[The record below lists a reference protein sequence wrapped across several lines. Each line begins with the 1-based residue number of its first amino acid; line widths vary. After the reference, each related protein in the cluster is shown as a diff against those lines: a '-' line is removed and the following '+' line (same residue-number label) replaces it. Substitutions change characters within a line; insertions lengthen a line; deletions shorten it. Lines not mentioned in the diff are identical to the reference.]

1 VADAGGQTVAT
12 SRLQPDVYIKSRKPN
27 GCLLA
32 QTATKLA
39 NSGMHEQAAGTAASR
54 TYTSEPTSNGEVS
67 RAELTPATGR
77 R

>member
-1 VADAGGQTVAT
+1 MADAGGQTVAT
-12 SRLQPDVYIKSRKPN
+12 SRLQLNVCIKNRETNAS
-27 GCLLA
+27 LLA

-39 NSGMHEQAAGTAASR
+39 NSGMQEQAAGTAASR